1 MYKKEREI
9 ESSPTMCHIERCC
22 FYYFVRNSLVALLEA
37 LCAQMQI
44 WVFDVWSLC
53 WNRTGDLGTDS
64 PALWPT
70 KLVVYRLQWPQLWH
84 SESVCSFM
92 HLLTHARC
100 AQCHEFFFNSCVFGL
115 ASPCTCLRYDK
126 IDRSCT
132 SHTFASDPLHCYEFG
147 PPEFFSI
154 TFKFS
159 IIYCTQL
166 WKFPGGANFD
176 LEKHAALEKK
186 PKPSEITCKQSEPAR
201 TGSKIQKRREFVRG
215 LGLVQNPKSSFE
227 RFWTTK
233 ELLIQVGQKSLR
245 FGFLEFCW
253 NRTGGDRQSALWT
266 TKLVSHRLGWEY

>member
-1 MYKKEREI
+1 MYKKEWEI

-166 WKFPGGANFD
+166 WKFPEGANFD
-176 LEKHAALEKK
+176 LEKHAALEKNQNRRK
-186 PKPSEITCKQSEPAR
+186 SRANSRNLLEPVLRSRKEENLYGDWALSNTR
-201 TGSKIQKRREFVRG
+201 RVLSKGS
-215 LGLVQNPKSSFE
+215 
-227 RFWTTK
+227 
-233 ELLIQVGQKSLR
+233 ELLRS
-245 FGFLEFCW
+245 CW
-253 NRTGGDRQSALWT
+253 F
-266 TKLVSHRLGWEY
+266 KLVKKAWGLDFWSFAGIGPAATDSRRSEQLS